1 MAEARSA
8 VPMSDPRRLPR
19 WLVAGLAGMALLL
32 TLDAAARYGAARW
45 ALGEVRAG
53 AEAAATFRAAMLR
66 SEIEKQR
73 TLPVILAQDP
83 DVRAALEGP
92 DDARLAALNA
102 KLEALAGATRA
113 GVIYVID
120 AKGLAIAASNY
131 RLPISFVGNDYA
143 FRPYFTR
150 SMAEG
155 GFEHFALGTVSHKPG
170 LYIASRIGGPEAPL
184 GVVVAKAEFDDVE
197 ADWRRAADPTFVT
210 DRRDIVLVTSVADW
224 RFRATTPIPDEQ
236 REAIRASL
244 QFGDAPLDLLPL
256 TTEAGLVTWPQ
267 APGEES
273 FVEATTQVPT
283 TRWTLHVLEPFAG
296 TLRLASLA
304 ARLIALMLGL
314 AAIGVVALI
323 LVRHRR
329 LGEERRQQ
337 AEMRGELEA
346 RVGERT
352 AALSDANDR
361 LRAEMEERR
370 RAEAEARRAQ
380 DDLAQA
386 GKLALLGQIAAS
398 VAHEVNQPV
407 AAIRT
412 FADNG
417 GALLERGQAGVAR
430 ENFATIAALTERIGA
445 ITAEMR
451 AFARKSPT
459 VTGPV
464 PLRPAIE
471 GALLLVGHRLRQNAI
486 ALDLDLPAEELT
498 VKAERWRLEQV
509 LVNLL
514 QNAVEALAGRD
525 DARIRIA
532 ARAEGASV
540 ILRVADNGPGLAP
553 PVLENLFLPFTTTKP
568 DGLGLGLVI
577 SHDIVAEF
585 GGTLTARND
594 CGAVFTLILPR
605 LD

>member
-1 MAEARSA
+1 
-8 VPMSDPRRLPR
+8 MSETRRLRPSAR
-19 WLVAGLAGMALLL
+19 WLLAGMAGAALL
-32 TLDAAARYGAARW
+32 TGLDMAARYGAERW

-73 TLPVILAQDP
+73 TLPVILAEDP
-83 DVRAALEGP
+83 DVRAALESRDP
-92 DDARLAALNA
+92 ARIDALNA
-102 KLEALAGATRA
+102 KLEALAAATRA

-120 AKGLAIAASNY
+120 AAGIAIAASNY

-150 SMAEG
+150 SMTEG

-170 LYIASRIGGPEAPL
+170 LYIASRIGAAQQPI
-184 GVVVAKAEFDDVE
+184 GVVVAKAEFDEVE

-210 DRRDIVLVTSVADW
+210 DPRDIVLVTSVADW
-224 RFRATTPIPDEQ
+224 RFRAITPIPADQ

-256 TTEAGLVTWPQ
+256 RAEEGGRVEWPRAQGERSFIEAAV
-267 APGEES
+267 A
-273 FVEATTQVPT
+273 VPT
-283 TRWTLHVLEPFAG
+283 TRWTLHVLEPLSA
-296 TLRLASLA
+296 TLRLAGLA
-304 ARLIALMLGL
+304 ARLSALLFGL
-314 AAIGVVALI
+314 AVIGAAALV
-323 LVRHRR
+323 LVRRRR

-337 AEMRGELEA
+337 AAMRRELEA

-352 AALSDANDR
+352 VELSDANDR

-370 RAEAEARRAQ
+370 RAEAAARTAQ
-380 DDLAQA
+380 DELAQA
-386 GKLALLGQIAAS
+386 SKLAVLGQIAAS

-417 GALLERGQAGVAR
+417 GLLLERGQLEVAR
-430 ENFATIAALTERIGA
+430 GNFATIASLTERIGA
-445 ITAEMR
+445 ITQEMR
-451 AFARKSPT
+451 AFARKSPAAIGE
-459 VTGPV
+459 VA
-464 PLRPAIE
+464 LRPAIE
-471 GALLLVGHRLRQNAI
+471 GALILVGHRLRQNAI
-486 ALDLDLPAEELT
+486 ELVLDLPPDEVT
-498 VKAERWRLEQV
+498 VRAERWRLEQV

-514 QNAVEALAGRD
+514 QNAVEALAGREGTQ
-525 DARIRIA
+525 IRLGVRVA
-532 ARAEGASV
+532 PASV
-540 ILRVADNGPGLAP
+540 ELVVADNGPGLP
-553 PVLENLFLPFTTTKP
+553 PDVLDKLFVPFTTTKP

-585 GGTLTARND
+585 GGRLNAAND
-594 CGAVFTLILPR
+594 GGAVFTLTLPR
-605 LD
+605 LH

>member
-1 MAEARSA
+1 
-8 VPMSDPRRLPR
+8 MSERRLSGRLSR
-19 WLVAGLAGMALLL
+19 WLLAGLGVAALLVV
-32 TLDAAARYGAARW
+32 LDAAARYGAERW

-53 AEAAATFRAAMLR
+53 AEAAALFRAAMLR

-83 DVRAALEGP
+83 DVRAALEERDP
-92 DDARLAALNA
+92 ARLSALNA
-102 KLEALAGATRA
+102 KLEALAAATRA

-120 AKGLAIAASNY
+120 ARGIAIAASNY

-155 GFEHFALGTVSHKPG
+155 SFEHFALGTVSHKPG
-170 LYIASRIGGPEAPL
+170 LYIASRIGAAAQPL

-210 DRRDIVLVTSVADW
+210 DPRDIVLVTSVPDW
-224 RFRATTPIPDEQ
+224 RFRATVPVPAEQ

-244 QFGDAPLDLLPL
+244 QFGDASLDLLPL
-256 TTEAGLVTWPQ
+256 RSEAGSGLVEWPQ
-267 APGEES
+267 ASGERV
-273 FVEATTQVPT
+273 FVEASAPVPT
-283 TRWTLHVLEPFAG
+283 IPWTLHVLEPVSA
-296 TLRLASLA
+296 TRQLARLA
-304 ARLIALMLGL
+304 ARLIALLVGL
-314 AAIGVVALI
+314 AAIGAATIWLI
-323 LVRHRR
+323 RRRR
-329 LGEERRQQ
+329 LEDERRQQ
-337 AEMRGELEA
+337 ASMRRELES

-352 AALSDANDR
+352 AELRDANDR
-361 LRAEMEERR
+361 LREEMEERR
-370 RAEAEARRAQ
+370 RAEAAARSAQ

-386 GKLALLGQIAAS
+386 SKLALLGQIAAS

-417 GALLERGQAGVAR
+417 DRLIEAGRLDTARG
-430 ENFATIAALTERIGA
+430 NFATIASLTERIGA
-445 ITAEMR
+445 ITSEMR
-451 AFARKSPT
+451 AFARKSPAAI
-459 VTGPV
+459 GPV
-464 PLRPAIE
+464 ALRPAIE

-486 ALDLDLPAEELT
+486 DLVLDLPVEEVT

-514 QNAVEALAGRD
+514 QNAIEALAGRD
-525 DARIRIA
+525 EARIRLTVRATA
-532 ARAEGASV
+532 ATVDLS
-540 ILRVADNGPGLAP
+540 VADNGSGLSQT
-553 PVLENLFLPFTTTKP
+553 VLDNLFVPFTTTKP

-585 GGTLTARND
+585 GGTLAARND
-594 CGAVFTLILPR
+594 GGAVFTLTLPR
-605 LD
+605 LA

>member
-1 MAEARSA
+1 M
-8 VPMSDPRRLPR
+8 RRLRPSAR
-19 WLVAGLAGMALLL
+19 WLLAGVAGVALL
-32 TLDAAARYGAARW
+32 TGLDIAARYGAERW

-83 DVRAALEGP
+83 DVRTALESRDP
-92 DDARLAALNA
+92 ARIAALNT
-102 KLEALAGATRA
+102 KLEALAAATRA

-120 AKGLAIAASNY
+120 AGGIAIAASNY

-170 LYIASRIGGPEAPL
+170 LYIASRIGAAEQPI
-184 GVVVAKAEFDDVE
+184 GVVVAKAEFDEVE
-197 ADWRRAADPTFVT
+197 TDWRRAADPTFVT
-210 DRRDIVLVTSVADW
+210 DPRDIVLVTSVADW
-224 RFRATTPIPDEQ
+224 RFRAITPIPADQ

-244 QFGDAPLDLLPL
+244 QFGDASLDLLPL
-256 TTEAGLVTWPQ
+256 RAEEGGRVEWPRAQGERSFIEASV
-267 APGEES
+267 A
-273 FVEATTQVPT
+273 VPT
-283 TRWTLHVLEPFAG
+283 TRWTLHVLEPLSA
-296 TLRLASLA
+296 TLRLAGLA
-304 ARLIALMLGL
+304 ARLSALLVGL
-314 AAIGVVALI
+314 AVIGAAALV
-323 LVRHRR
+323 LVRRRR

-337 AEMRGELEA
+337 AQMRRELEA

-352 AALSDANDR
+352 VELSDANDR

-370 RAEAEARRAQ
+370 RAEAAARTAQ
-380 DDLAQA
+380 DELAQA
-386 GKLALLGQIAAS
+386 SKLAVLGQIAAS

-417 GALLERGQAGVAR
+417 GLLLERGQLEVAR
-430 ENFATIAALTERIGA
+430 GNFATIASLTERIGA
-445 ITAEMR
+445 ITQEMR
-451 AFARKSPT
+451 AFARKSPAAIGE
-459 VTGPV
+459 VA
-464 PLRPAIE
+464 LRPAIE
-471 GALLLVGHRLRQNAI
+471 GALILVGHRLRQNAI
-486 ALDLDLPAEELT
+486 ELVLDLPLDEVA
-498 VKAERWRLEQV
+498 VRAERWRLEQV

-514 QNAVEALAGRD
+514 QNAVEALAGR
-525 DARIRIA
+525 
-532 ARAEGASV
+532 EGAQIRLGV
-540 ILRVADNGPGLAP
+540 RVAPATVELVVADNGPGLP
-553 PVLENLFLPFTTTKP
+553 PDVLDKLFVPFTTTKP

-585 GGTLTARND
+585 GGRLSAANEG
-594 CGAVFTLILPR
+594 GAVFTLTLPR
-605 LD
+605 LH

>member
-1 MAEARSA
+1 
-8 VPMSDPRRLPR
+8 MSVLRRLPR
-19 WLVAGLAGMALLL
+19 WLLAGLAGAALLL
-32 TLDAAARYGAARW
+32 ALDAAARLSAARW
-45 ALGEVRAG
+45 ALGEVRSG
-53 AEAAATFRAAMLR
+53 AEAAAAFRAAMLR

-83 DVRAALEGP
+83 DVRTALAGP
-92 DDARLAALNA
+92 DPARIAALNA
-102 KLEALAGATRA
+102 KLEALAAATRA

-120 AKGLAIAASNY
+120 TQGLAIAASNY
-131 RLPISFVGNDYA
+131 RLPISFVGSDYA
-143 FRPYFTR
+143 FRPYFAR

-170 LYIASRIGGPEAPL
+170 LYIASRIDGPGGAL

-210 DRRDIVLVTSVADW
+210 DPRDIVLVTSVADW
-224 RFRATTPIPDEQ
+224 RFRATTPIPAEQ

-256 TTEAGLVTWPQ
+256 RAEAGLVTWPQ
-267 APGEES
+267 APGDRS
-273 FVEATTQVPT
+273 FVEASAPVPT
-283 TRWTLHVLEPFAG
+283 TSWTLHVLEPFSG
-296 TLRLASLA
+296 TLRLAALA
-304 ARLIALMLGL
+304 ARLIALLVGL
-314 AAIGVVALI
+314 AVIGVVTVILI
-323 LVRHRR
+323 RRRR

-337 AEMRGELEA
+337 ADMRRELEA

-352 AALSDANDR
+352 AALSEANDR
-361 LRAEMEERR
+361 LLAEMEERR
-370 RAEAEARRAQ
+370 RAEAAARSAQ

-412 FADNG
+412 FADTG
-417 GALLERGQAGVAR
+417 GLLLERGEAGAAR
-430 ENFATIAALTERIGA
+430 ENFATIAGLTERIGA
-445 ITAEMR
+445 ITSEMR

-459 VTGPV
+459 VIGPV

-471 GALLLVGHRLRQNAI
+471 GALILVGHRLRQDAI
-486 ALDLDLPAEELT
+486 ALELDLPAEELT
-498 VKAERWRLEQV
+498 VQAERWRLEQV

-514 QNAVEALAGRD
+514 QNAVEALAGRA
-525 DARIRIA
+525 DARIRID
-532 ARAEGASV
+532 ARAEAANV
-540 ILRVADNGPGLAP
+540 MLRVADNGPGLAP
-553 PVLENLFLPFTTTKP
+553 TVLANLFLPFTTTKP

-585 GGTLTARND
+585 GGTLTAEND
-594 CGAVFTLILPR
+594 GGAVFTLTLPR
-605 LD
+605 LL